1 MAPQLQAPS
10 AILGRSESLPVSP
23 TQKAAAVSGV
33 TWRKKRSLRGPLRLR
48 PRLVH
53 HDGRR
58 IASLGDPNSRA
69 GLAVG
74 GTMRS
79 W

>member
-48 PRLVH
+48 PRLVTDLDVMLTV
-53 HDGRR
+53 DG
-58 IASLGDPNSRA
+58 AS
-69 GLAVG
+69 
-74 GTMRS
+74 
-79 W
+79 